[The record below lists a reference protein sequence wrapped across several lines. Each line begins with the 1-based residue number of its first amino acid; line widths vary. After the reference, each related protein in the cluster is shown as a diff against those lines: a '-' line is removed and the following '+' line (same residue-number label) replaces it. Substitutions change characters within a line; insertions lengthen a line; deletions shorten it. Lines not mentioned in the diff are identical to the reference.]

1 MTIFPA
7 PEENAEHAG
16 HVHRSARERQRR
28 GPMWGCLRGL
38 GCTAIGFF
46 VLLAIVIVGGW
57 WYLGTSSFAGLV
69 RLRIEKTLEARLGRD
84 VYIGP
89 VTIERGRQSRII
101 INGLRVANAPGAVH
115 PYFATASQIIVTGGI
130 DSFWGRKIRVGRVDI

>member
-7 PEENAEHAG
+7 PEEHAEHTE

-28 GPMWGCLRGL
+28 GPMCSCLRGV

-46 VLLAIVIVGGW
+46 ALLAILIVGGW
-57 WYLGTSSFAGLV
+57 WYLGSSSFAGLV

-84 VYIGP
+84 VYVGP
-89 VTIERGRQSRII
+89 VTIEGGRQSRII
-101 INGLRVANAPGAVH
+101 INGLRIANAPGAKH
-115 PYFATASQIIVTGGI
+115 P
-130 DSFWGRKIRVGRVDI
+130 